1 MSVGGLQK
9 EWLFTQE
16 SKNIHGPSGNTLLE
30 RELLLEKPVPAQD
43 ELPER
48 WLTQISFKG
57 SN

>member
-30 RELLLEKPVPAQD
+30 REKPVPAQD